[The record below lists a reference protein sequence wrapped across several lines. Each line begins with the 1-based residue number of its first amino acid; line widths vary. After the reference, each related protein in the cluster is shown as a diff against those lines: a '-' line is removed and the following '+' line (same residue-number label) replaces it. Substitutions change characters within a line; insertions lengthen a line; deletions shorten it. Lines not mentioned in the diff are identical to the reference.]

1 MNASIIASDI
11 YKSFTTGSVPIH
23 VLKGL
28 SMEIYPGEM
37 TLIIGPSGCGKSTL
51 LALLS
56 GLNRPDRGSITVL
69 NEPFS
74 DLSDDALD
82 EFRLHHAGFIFQG
95 FNLFPSLTAKEQV
108 ILPLQYLDIN
118 VREAEMRAE
127 EILTHVGLKERMHL
141 RPSELSGGEK
151 QRVAIARALA
161 KKPTLLFAD
170 EPTSS
175 LDKVN
180 GENIV
185 DILQRSARESGTT
198 VLCVSHDQRLIAHAD
213 RVLAMEDGMIQSDA
227 RSTNDPDPATAQPY
241 IIDKVKQ
248 LETAHAH

>member
-1 MNASIIASDI
+1 MRASITANNIH
-11 YKSFTTGSVPIH
+11 KTFTTGSVPIH

-28 SMEIYPGEM
+28 SMEIYPSEM

-69 NEPFS
+69 DESFS
-74 DLSDDALD
+74 ALSDDALD

-108 ILPLQYLDIN
+108 ILPLQYLG
-118 VREAEMRAE
+118 VSEHEASLRAE
-127 EILTHVGLKERMHL
+127 EALIHVGLKERMHL
-141 RPSELSGGEK
+141 RPAELSGGEK

-161 KKPTLLFAD
+161 KKPKLLFAD

-180 GENIV
+180 GQNVI
-185 DILQRSARESGTT
+185 DILQRTAQEYGTT

-213 RVLAMEDGMIQSDA
+213 RVLVMEDGVIQSDA
-227 RSTNDPDPATAQPY
+227 RSTNGPDPATAPRFM
-241 IIDKVKQ
+241 Q
-248 LETAHAH
+248 LETPHAH

>member
-1 MNASIIASDI
+1 MKASVIASDI
-11 YKSFTTGSVPIH
+11 HKSFTTGSVTIP

-56 GLNRPDRGSITVL
+56 GLNRPDRGRITVL
-69 NEPFS
+69 NELFS
-74 DLSDDALD
+74 DLSDDAMD

-95 FNLFPSLTAKEQV
+95 FNLFPSLTAREQV
-108 ILPLQYLDIN
+108 ILPLQYLD
-118 VREAEMRAE
+118 VSAGEAEMRAE
-127 EILTHVGLKERMHL
+127 ETLIHVGLKERMHL

-161 KKPTLLFAD
+161 KKPKLLFAD

-175 LDKVN
+175 LDKGN
-180 GENIV
+180 GQNII
-185 DILQRSARESGTT
+185 DILQRTAQEYGTT

-213 RVLAMEDGMIQSDA
+213 RVLVMEDGMIQGDERA
-227 RSTNDPDPATAQPY
+227 NPAAAQRFNLKTAIEP
-241 IIDKVKQ
+241 
-248 LETAHAH
+248 

>member
-11 YKSFTTGSVPIH
+11 HKSFTTGSVPIH

-56 GLNRPDRGSITVL
+56 GLNRPDHGSIRVL
-69 NEPFS
+69 SELFS
-74 DLSDDALD
+74 DMSDDAMD

-108 ILPLQYLDIN
+108 ILPLQYLD
-118 VREAEMRAE
+118 VSAREAERRAE
-127 EILTHVGLKERMHL
+127 ETLTHVGLNQRMHL

-161 KKPTLLFAD
+161 KKPKLLFAD

-185 DILQRSARESGTT
+185 DILQRTAREYGTT

-213 RVLAMEDGMIQSDA
+213 RVLVMEDGVIQSDE
-227 RSTNDPDPATAQPY
+227 RPDPATAQRF
-241 IIDKVKQ
+241 KQ
-248 LETAHAH
+248 SVAAHAH

>member
-11 YKSFTTGSVPIH
+11 HKSFTTGSVPIH
-23 VLKGL
+23 VLQGL

-37 TLIIGPSGCGKSTL
+37 TLIVGPSGCGKSTL

-56 GLNRPDRGSITVL
+56 GLNRPDRGSIRVL
-69 NEPFS
+69 NELFS
-74 DLSDDALD
+74 NLSDDAMD

-108 ILPLQYLDIN
+108 ILPLQYLEVN
-118 VREAEMRAE
+118 APEAERRAE
-127 EILTHVGLKERMHL
+127 ETLTHVGLNHRMHL
-141 RPSELSGGEK
+141 RPAELSGGEK

-161 KKPTLLFAD
+161 KKPKLLFAD

-185 DILQRSARESGTT
+185 DILQRTAREFGTT

-213 RVLAMEDGMIQSDA
+213 RVLVMEDGVIQSDE
-227 RSTNDPDPATAQPY
+227 RPDPAAAARF
-241 IIDKVKQ
+241 KQ
-248 LETAHAH
+248 SVATHAH

>member
-1 MNASIIASDI
+1 MSASIIAYNI
-11 YKSFTTGSVPIH
+11 HKSFTTGSVSIN

-69 NEPFS
+69 DELFS
-74 DLSDDALD
+74 GLSDDAMD

-95 FNLFPSLTAKEQV
+95 FNLFSSLTAKEQV
-108 ILPLQYLDIN
+108 VLPLQYLA
-118 VREAEMRAE
+118 VSEREAEMRAE
-127 EILTHVGLKERMHL
+127 EALTHVGLNQRMHL
-141 RPSELSGGEK
+141 HPSELSGGEK

-161 KKPTLLFAD
+161 KKPKLLFAD
-170 EPTSS
+170 EPTSA
-175 LDKVN
+175 LDKGN
-180 GENIV
+180 GQNIV
-185 DILQRSARESGTT
+185 DILQHTAQEYGTT

-213 RVLAMEDGMIQSDA
+213 RVLIMEDGMIQSDE
-227 RSTNDPDPATAQPY
+227 RPDPAAAQRF
-241 IIDKVKQ
+241 KQ
-248 LETAHAH
+248 MEATHAH

>member
-1 MNASIIASDI
+1 MKASVIATDV
-11 YKSFTTGSVPIH
+11 YKSFTTGSVTNN

-28 SMEIYPGEM
+28 SMEVFPGEM

-51 LALLS
+51 LALVS
-56 GLNRPDRGSITVL
+56 GLNRPDRGGITVL
-69 NEPFS
+69 SELFT
-74 DLSDDALD
+74 DLSDDAID

-95 FNLFPSLTAKEQV
+95 FNLFPALTAREQV
-108 ILPLQYLDIN
+108 ILPLQYLD
-118 VREAEMRAE
+118 VSEREAEMRAE
-127 EILTHVGLKERMHL
+127 EMLTHVGLVSRMHL
-141 RPSELSGGEK
+141 RPAELSGGEK

-180 GENIV
+180 GQNIV
-185 DILQRSARESGTT
+185 DILHRAAREHGTT

-213 RVLAMEDGMIQSDA
+213 RVLVMEDGMIKSDE
-227 RSTNDPDPATAQPY
+227 RPDPATAYLSQM
-241 IIDKVKQ
+241 
-248 LETAHAH
+248 ETAHAH